1 MNRISTR
8 FLGLVIAGLLLVEP
22 AILSAQEPAGA
33 VASESPVQQPSAQQ
47 PSSSDSTKSDGE
59 LPESPGATQVKQDS
73 LSTVP
78 SPAPPTQ
85 TETQPGGTAA
95 APAVPVTGNAVS
107 RPAGAAV
114 APPKQRQSRSFLIKL
129 GLIAGAGVA
138 LGTVAALSLS
148 SPARV
153 PGSTH

>member
-1 MNRISTR
+1 MIRFSTR
-8 FLGLVIAGLLLVEP
+8 FFGLVIAGLLLVEP
-22 AILSAQEPAGA
+22 AILSAQESSGA
-33 VASESPVQQPSAQQ
+33 TASEPSVQQ
-47 PSSSDSTKSDGE
+47 PSSSDSTKSGGE

-73 LSTVP
+73 SSTVTSP
-78 SPAPPTQ
+78 SPQTQ
-85 TETQPGGTAA
+85 TETQPAGTAA
-95 APAVPVTGNAVS
+95 APAVSVTGNAVS
-107 RPAGAAV
+107 RPAGVAV

>member
-1 MNRISTR
+1 MNQFSTR
-8 FLGLVIAGLLLVEP
+8 FFGFVIAGLLLVEP
-22 AILSAQEPAGA
+22 AILSAQEPGGA
-33 VASESPVQQPSAQQ
+33 PASEPSVQQ
-47 PSSSDSTKSDGE
+47 PSSSDSTKSDSE
-59 LPESPGATQVKQDS
+59 LPESPGATQVREDS
-73 LSTVP
+73 TSAPVP
-78 SPAPPTQ
+78 SPSTQAQ

-95 APAVPVTGNAVS
+95 APAIPVSGNAVS
-107 RPAGAAV
+107 RPAGVAV

-138 LGTVAALSLS
+138 LGSVAALSMS

>member
-1 MNRISTR
+1 MNRFSTK
-8 FLGLVIAGLLLVEP
+8 FFGAVIAALLLLEP
-22 AILSAQEPAGA
+22 AILSAQEPSGA
-33 VASESPVQQPSAQQ
+33 QNSETPVQQT
-47 PSSSDSTKSDGE
+47 SSSNSTKSDSE
-59 LPESPGATQVKQDS
+59 LPESPGATQARQESPTTD
-73 LSTVP
+73 P
-78 SPAPPTQ
+78 SPSPQTG
-85 TETQPGGTAA
+85 TETQPSGTAA
-95 APAVPVTGNAVS
+95 APAASVTGNAVS

-138 LGTVAALSLS
+138 LGSVAALSLS

>member
-1 MNRISTR
+1 MNQ
-8 FLGLVIAGLLLVEP
+8 FFGVVIATLLLLEP
-22 AILSAQEPAGA
+22 AILSAQESSIAPN
-33 VASESPVQQPSAQQ
+33 SETPVQQT
-47 PSSSDSTKSDGE
+47 SSSNSTTSDGE
-59 LPESPGATQVKQDS
+59 LPESPGATQVRQDS
-73 LSTVP
+73 STTVP
-78 SPAPPTQ
+78 SPDSQTG
-85 TETQPGGTAA
+85 TETQPSGTAA

-114 APPKQRQSRSFLIKL
+114 APPKQRQSRSFIIKL

>member
-1 MNRISTR
+1 MNRFFTR
-8 FLGLVIAGLLLVEP
+8 FFGVVIAALLLLEP
-22 AILSAQEPAGA
+22 AILSAQEPSGTPN
-33 VASESPVQQPSAQQ
+33 SETPVQQT
-47 PSSSDSTKSDGE
+47 SSSNSTAPDSE
-59 LPESPGATQVKQDS
+59 LPESPGATQVRQDS
-73 LSTVP
+73 STTVP
-78 SPAPPTQ
+78 SPSTQ
-85 TETQPGGTAA
+85 TGTETQPSGTAA
-95 APAVPVTGNAVS
+95 APAVPVTGNVVC

-138 LGTVAALSLS
+138 LGTVAALSFS

>member
-1 MNRISTR
+1 MNRFSTK
-8 FLGLVIAGLLLVEP
+8 FCGLVIAGLLLVEP
-22 AILSAQEPAGA
+22 ALLAAQESSGAPASDTS
-33 VASESPVQQPSAQQ
+33 VQQ
-47 PSSSDSTKSDGE
+47 PSSSDSTKSDAQ
-59 LPESPGATQVKQDS
+59 LPESPGTTQVKQDS
-73 LSTVP
+73 PSTVP
-78 SPAPPTQ
+78 SPQTQ

>member
-1 MNRISTR
+1 MNRFSTR
-8 FLGLVIAGLLLVEP
+8 FFGFVIAGLLLVEP
-22 AILSAQEPAGA
+22 AIMAAQEPSGA
-33 VASESPVQQPSAQQ
+33 PGSEPSVQQ
-47 PSSSDSTKSDGE
+47 PSSSDSIKSDSIKPESE
-59 LPESPGATQVKQDS
+59 LPESPGATQVKQE
-73 LSTVP
+73 TVP
-78 SPAPPTQ
+78 SPSPQAQ
-85 TETQPGGTAA
+85 TEIQPGGTAA
-95 APAVPVTGNAVS
+95 APAAPVTGNAVS

>member
-1 MNRISTR
+1 MSRFSTR
-8 FLGLVIAGLLLVEP
+8 FLGVVIAGLLLVEP
-22 AILSAQEPAGA
+22 AILSAQEPSGTP
-33 VASESPVQQPSAQQ
+33 VSEPSVQQPS
-47 PSSSDSTKSDGE
+47 PSDSTKSDAE
-59 LPESPGATQVKQDS
+59 LPESPGATQIQQDS
-73 LSTVP
+73 PSAVP
-78 SPAPPTQ
+78 SPAPQTP
-85 TETQPGGTAA
+85 TETQPEGTAA
-95 APAVPVTGNAVS
+95 APAVPVAGNAVS

>member
-1 MNRISTR
+1 MNRFSKR
-8 FLGLVIAGLLLVEP
+8 FFGFAIAALLLVEP
-22 AILSAQEPAGA
+22 AILSAQEPGGPP
-33 VASESPVQQPSAQQ
+33 ASEPSVQQPS
-47 PSSSDSTKSDGE
+47 PSDSTKSDSE
-59 LPESPGATQVKQDS
+59 LPESPGATQVRQDS
-73 LSTVP
+73 PSTVP
-78 SPAPPTQ
+78 PSSTQ
-85 TETQPGGTAA
+85 TGTETQPSGTAA

-107 RPAGAAV
+107 RPAGVAV

-138 LGTVAALSLS
+138 LGSVAALTLS

>member
-1 MNRISTR
+1 MNRFSIR
-8 FLGLVIAGLLLVEP
+8 FVGLVIAALLLVEP
-22 AILSAQEPAGA
+22 AILSAQEPGGA
-33 VASESPVQQPSAQQ
+33 SASEPSVQQ
-47 PSSSDSTKSDGE
+47 PSSSDSTKSDSE
-59 LPESPGATQVKQDS
+59 LPESPGATQIRQDS
-73 LSTVP
+73 TSTVP
-78 SPAPPTQ
+78 SPSPQTQ

-107 RPAGAAV
+107 RPAGVAV

>member
-1 MNRISTR
+1 MNRLSTR
-8 FLGLVIAGLLLVEP
+8 FFGVVIATLLLLEP
-22 AILSAQEPAGA
+22 AILSAQEPSGA
-33 VASESPVQQPSAQQ
+33 PASDTSVLQ

-59 LPESPGATQVKQDS
+59 LPESPGATQIRQDS
-73 LSTVP
+73 TSTVP
-78 SPAPPTQ
+78 SPSPQTQ

-95 APAVPVTGNAVS
+95 APAVPVTGNVVS

>member
-1 MNRISTR
+1 MNRFSIR
-8 FLGLVIAGLLLVEP
+8 FVGFVIAALLLVEP
-22 AILSAQEPAGA
+22 AILSAQEPGGA
-33 VASESPVQQPSAQQ
+33 PASEPSVQQS
-47 PSSSDSTKSDGE
+47 SSSDSTKSDSE
-59 LPESPGATQVKQDS
+59 LPESPGATQIRQDS
-73 LSTVP
+73 TSTVP
-78 SPAPPTQ
+78 SPSPQTQ

-138 LGTVAALSLS
+138 LGSVAALSLS

>member
-1 MNRISTR
+1 MNRFSTR
-8 FLGLVIAGLLLVEP
+8 FFGFVVAALLLIEP
-22 AILSAQEPAGA
+22 AILSAQESPGA
-33 VASESPVQQPSAQQ
+33 PASEPSVQQ

-73 LSTVP
+73 VSTVP
-78 SPAPPTQ
+78 SPSPQTQ
-85 TETQPGGTAA
+85 TETQPVGTAA